1 MLRNSPTIAHI
12 IKRDIFQLCFNQNE
26 EKYDK
31 SAVEEISAVF
41 GTFQRVDCRGV
52 FWNGTF

>member
-12 IKRDIFQLCFNQNE
+12 IKRDIFKLCFNQNE

-41 GTFQRVDCRGV
+41 GTF
-52 FWNGTF
+52 